1 MCYTAIVYS
10 CRIKLFIDYLFESP
24 EVSKLPGLCLDM
36 IIDPNTF
43 YRSKRWEKLRAS
55 VLRRDGYM
63 CQECRRYGR
72 MRQAQTVHH
81 IKHLDEY
88 PELAY
93 DPKNLKSVCAA
104 CHNKLHPEKGIK
116 SIVARKNMKA

>member
-1 MCYTAIVYS
+1 M
-10 CRIKLFIDYLFESP
+10 IDTD
-24 EVSKLPGLCLDM
+24 K
-36 IIDPNTF
+36 F

-55 VLRRDGYM
+55 VLRRDGYL

-72 MRQAQTVHH
+72 MKQAQTVHH

-93 DPKNLKSVCAA
+93 DPKNLQSLCLQ
-104 CHNKLHPEKGIK
+104 CHNRLHPEKGTDALR
-116 SIVARKNMKA
+116 ARRS